1 MTTSFAVEPAHRSL
15 HSCRVRGHCP
25 LGQGEDCP
33 LDNWTDREERIIK
46 GVVDRMARDPQFTP
60 EEIETVRLMIQ
71 AYQGL
76 RAFGWMTKW
85 IVYALA
91 ATAASVAA
99 WKVLVD
105 GLRTWLH
112 P

>member
-1 MTTSFAVEPAHRSL
+1 M
-15 HSCRVRGHCP
+15 
-25 LGQGEDCP
+25 
-33 LDNWTDREERIIK
+33 DNWTDREERIIK

-99 WKVLVD
+99 WKALVD